1 MTITQVPSTLPLGL
15 AQIATGSCSGATV
28 TISGIGG
35 YDYYNVTFQGIRTGS
50 ADNNPD
56 YYLRINANTS
66 SNYLWSGHSNYT
78 ASSQTA
84 KTTGNDSISLMPG
97 MQARR
102 QNGDNLFNITF
113 DNCNVNGF
121 IRYSIVGVFPESS
134 GGTSTG
140 TTLSGFFK
148 VATNL
153 SSLVLSMSGGTT
165 FDQGTYTVWGGRN

>member
-1 MTITQVPSTLPLGL
+1 
-15 AQIATGSCSGATV
+15 
-28 TISGIGG
+28 
-35 YDYYNVTFQGIRTGS
+35 
-50 ADNNPD
+50 
-56 YYLRINANTS
+56 
-66 SNYLWSGHSNYT
+66 
-78 ASSQTA
+78 
-84 KTTGNDSISLMPG
+84 MPG

-102 QNGDNLFNITF
+102 QNGGNLFHITF

-121 IRYSIVGVFPESS
+121 IRYSMVGVFPESS
-134 GGTSTG
+134 GGTSSG